1 MNYSGNYVFR
11 LVLSDLGV
19 RVNNGSQ
26 IVIIVED
33 WDMRLTLSEANKMV
47 AAAIAEAERTG
58 IKLSVSVCDAGGHLL
73 AFNRMEG
80 AIFISAV
87 AAQGKAVGAVGF
99 GRDSSAIPGD
109 NPVIQAIMATQ
120 GGKIIPAQGALPIVR
135 DGEIIGAIGGSG
147 GTAQQ
152 DEDCARVGLAAL

>member
-1 MNYSGNYVFR
+1 MG
-11 LVLSDLGV
+11 
-19 RVNNGSQ
+19 
-26 IVIIVED
+26 
-33 WDMRLTLSEANKMV
+33 LTLGEAKRMV
-47 AAAIAEAERTG
+47 DAAIAEAERIG

-99 GRDSSAIPGD
+99 GRDSSSIQGD
-109 NPVIQAIMATQ
+109 SPIVQAIMATQ
-120 GGKIIPAQGALPIVR
+120 GGRIIPAQGALAVIK
-135 DGEIIGAIGGSG
+135 DGEIVGAIGGSG

-152 DEDCARVGLAAL
+152 DEDCARVGLAVL

>member
-1 MNYSGNYVFR
+1 
-11 LVLSDLGV
+11 
-19 RVNNGSQ
+19 
-26 IVIIVED
+26 
-33 WDMRLTLSEANKMV
+33 MRLTLGEAKRMV
-47 AAAIAEAERTG
+47 DAAIGEAERIG
-58 IKLSVSVCDAGGHLL
+58 IRLSVSVCDAGGHLL

-99 GRDSSAIPGD
+99 GRESGAIPGD
-109 NPVIQAIMATQ
+109 SPVIQAIMATQ
-120 GGKIIPAQGALPIVR
+120 GGRIIPAQGALPISK
-135 DGEIIGAIGGSG
+135 DGKIVGAIGGSG

>member
-1 MNYSGNYVFR
+1 
-11 LVLSDLGV
+11 
-19 RVNNGSQ
+19 
-26 IVIIVED
+26 
-33 WDMRLTLSEANKMV
+33 MRLTLGEAKRMV
-47 AAAIAEAERTG
+47 DAAIAEAERIG

-99 GRDSSAIPGD
+99 GRDSSAIQGD
-109 NPVIQAIMATQ
+109 SPIVQAIMATQ
-120 GGKIIPAQGALPIVR
+120 GGRIIPAQGALAIIK
-135 DGEIIGAIGGSG
+135 DGEIVGAIGGSG

-152 DEDCARVGLAAL
+152 DEDCARVGLAAVSYTHLTLPTKA

>member
-1 MNYSGNYVFR
+1 MA
-11 LVLSDLGV
+11 
-19 RVNNGSQ
+19 
-26 IVIIVED
+26 
-33 WDMRLTLSEANKMV
+33 LTLSDANRMV
-47 AAAIAEAERTG
+47 QAAIAEAGRIN

-99 GRDSSAIPGD
+99 GRDSSAISAD
-109 NPVIQAIMATQ
+109 SPVTQAIMATQ
-120 GGKIIPAQGALPIVR
+120 GGRIIPAQGAVPIVR
-135 DGEIIGAIGGSG
+135 DGEVIGAIGGSG

-152 DEDCARVGLAAL
+152 DEHCARVGLAAL

>member
-1 MNYSGNYVFR
+1 MA
-11 LVLSDLGV
+11 
-19 RVNNGSQ
+19 
-26 IVIIVED
+26 
-33 WDMRLTLSEANKMV
+33 LTLADANRMV
-47 AAAIAEAERTG
+47 EAAIKAAERMD

-99 GRDSSAIPGD
+99 GRDSSAIAAD
-109 NPVIQAIMATQ
+109 SPVVQAIMATQ
-120 GGKIIPAQGALPIVR
+120 GGRIIPAQGALPIVR
-135 DGEIIGAIGGSG
+135 DGEVVGAIGGSG

>member
-1 MNYSGNYVFR
+1 
-11 LVLSDLGV
+11 
-19 RVNNGSQ
+19 
-26 IVIIVED
+26 
-33 WDMRLTLSEANKMV
+33 MRLTLGEAKRMV
-47 AAAIAEAERTG
+47 DAAIGEAERIG

-99 GRDSSAIPGD
+99 GRESGAIPAES
-109 NPVIQAIMATQ
+109 PVIQAIMATQ
-120 GGKIIPAQGALPIVR
+120 GGRIIPAQGALPIIK
-135 DGEIIGAIGGSG
+135 DMEIVGAIGGSG

>member
-1 MNYSGNYVFR
+1 MA
-11 LVLSDLGV
+11 
-19 RVNNGSQ
+19 
-26 IVIIVED
+26 
-33 WDMRLTLSEANKMV
+33 LTLSDANRMV
-47 AAAIAEAERTG
+47 QAAIAEAGRMN

-87 AAQGKAVGAVGF
+87 AAQGKAVGSVGF
-99 GRDSSAIPGD
+99 GRDSSAIPAD
-109 NPVIQAIMATQ
+109 SPVIQAIMATQ
-120 GGKIIPAQGALPIVR
+120 GGRIIPAQGALPVVR
-135 DGEIIGAIGGSG
+135 NGEIVGAIGGSG

>member
-1 MNYSGNYVFR
+1 MA
-11 LVLSDLGV
+11 
-19 RVNNGSQ
+19 
-26 IVIIVED
+26 
-33 WDMRLTLSEANKMV
+33 LTLADANRMV
-47 AAAIAEAERTG
+47 QAAIAEAERIK

-99 GRDSSAIPGD
+99 GRDSSAIPAD
-109 NPVIQAIMATQ
+109 SPVIQAIMATQ
-120 GGKIIPAQGALPIVR
+120 GGRIIPAQGALPIIQNGDVV
-135 DGEIIGAIGGSG
+135 GAIGGSG

-152 DEDCARVGLAAL
+152 DEDCARVGLAVL

>member
-1 MNYSGNYVFR
+1 
-11 LVLSDLGV
+11 
-19 RVNNGSQ
+19 
-26 IVIIVED
+26 
-33 WDMRLTLSEANKMV
+33 MRLTLGEANRMV

-58 IKLSVSVCDAGGHLL
+58 IKLSVSVCDSGGHLL

-80 AIFISAV
+80 SIFISAV
-87 AAQGKAVGAVGF
+87 AAQGKAVCAVGF

-109 NPVIQAIMATQ
+109 SPVIQAIMAAQ

-135 DGEIIGAIGGSG
+135 DGEIVGAIGGSG

-152 DEDCARVGLAAL
+152 DEDCVRVGLAAL

>member
-1 MNYSGNYVFR
+1 MG
-11 LVLSDLGV
+11 
-19 RVNNGSQ
+19 
-26 IVIIVED
+26 
-33 WDMRLTLSEANKMV
+33 LTLGEAKRMV
-47 AAAIAEAERTG
+47 DAAIAEAERIG

-99 GRDSSAIPGD
+99 GRDSSTIQGD
-109 NPVIQAIMATQ
+109 SPIVQAIMATQ
-120 GGKIIPAQGALPIVR
+120 GGRIIPAQGALAVIK
-135 DGEIIGAIGGSG
+135 DGEIVGAIGGSG

-152 DEDCARVGLAAL
+152 DEDCARVGLAVL